1 MDLIQI
7 RWLYVIS
14 IEKLIKITIIFEDDI
29 DINLLTITVFSE
41 STCNEPQQGLT
52 LLITGCPV

>member
-14 IEKLIKITIIFEDDI
+14 IEKLIKIKIIFEDDI
-29 DINLLTITVFSE
+29 DINLLTIIMFSE

-52 LLITGCPV
+52 LLITGYPV